1 MREAHWAQLRK
12 HCHLWIYEIHRPLL
26 GKACF
31 EECSNNQHSKAKKS
45 GGSTHSAPLP
55 QGSVVSPM
63 NVVNSTASRVLP
75 RIGPSGGRE
84 ELKDPVV
91 GDVRFSP
98 LLHRPS
104 LRED

>member
-1 MREAHWAQLRK
+1 
-12 HCHLWIYEIHRPLL
+12 
-26 GKACF
+26 
-31 EECSNNQHSKAKKS
+31 
-45 GGSTHSAPLP
+45 
-55 QGSVVSPM
+55 VSPM

-104 LRED
+104 LREDAFISLTQTGARKHR